1 MMQPM
6 TRVLALLTLV
16 TLGLVTQAAEAAPKL
31 KKHHL
36 VLADVTAKP
45 DVKADEAQAAVPRI
59 EAVVKKTFET
69 HPQLVAKLEGA
80 PDPIAKAD
88 AYRKFLTK
96 KGIASAFLVTVEV
109 TEATIE
115 IEPMESKPNTQRIV
129 VRVGV
134 HLLGETIP
142 GRTMGFTGD
151 GQATIKV
158 EVGKKIRDRDK
169 EYTWDQAAD
178 AAVADAMKTVFKQLA
193 VPPKKQ

>member
-1 MMQPM
+1 MPPM
-6 TRVLALLTLV
+6 TRVLPLFALLALV
-16 TLGLVTQAAEAAPKL
+16 TTAQAAPKV
-31 KKHHL
+31 KKYHFQ
-36 VLADVTAKP
+36 LADVTAKP
-45 DVKADEAQAAVPRI
+45 EVKAEDAQSSVPRV
-59 EAVVKKTFET
+59 ETVVKKTFET
-69 HPQLVAKLEGA
+69 HPQLVAKIEGA

-96 KGIASAFLVTVEV
+96 KGLSAAFLVTVEV
-109 TEATIE
+109 TEASIE

-158 EVGKKIRDRDK
+158 EVGKKIRDKDK
-169 EYTWDQAAD
+169 EFTWDQASA
-178 AAVADAMKTVFKQLA
+178 AAVDDAMKTVFKQLA
-193 VPPKKQ
+193 IPAKKQ

>member
-1 MMQPM
+1 M
-6 TRVLALLTLV
+6 TRVLTLLALLALV
-16 TLGLVTQAAEAAPKL
+16 TTAQAAPKV
-31 KKHHL
+31 KKYHF

-45 DVKADEAQAAVPRI
+45 EVKAEDAQSSVPRV
-59 EAVVKKTFET
+59 EAVIKKTFET
-69 HPQLVAKLEGA
+69 HPQLVAKIDGA

-96 KGIASAFLVTVEV
+96 KGVSAAFLVTVEV
-109 TEATIE
+109 TEASIE

-158 EVGKKIRDRDK
+158 EVGKKIRDKDK
-169 EYTWDQAAD
+169 EFTWDEASK
-178 AAVADAMKTVFKQLA
+178 AAVDDAMKTVFKQLA
-193 VPPKKQ
+193 IPAKKQ

>member
-1 MMQPM
+1 MRPM
-6 TRVLALLTLV
+6 TRVLTLLALLALV
-16 TLGLVTQAAEAAPKL
+16 TTAQAAPKV
-31 KKHHL
+31 KKYHF

-45 DVKADEAQAAVPRI
+45 EVKAEDAQSAVPRV

-69 HPQLVAKLEGA
+69 HAQLVAKIDGA

-96 KGIASAFLVTVEV
+96 KGVSAAFLVTVEV
-109 TEATIE
+109 TEASIE

-158 EVGKKIRDRDK
+158 EVGKKIRDKDK
-169 EYTWDQAAD
+169 EFTWDEASK
-178 AAVADAMKTVFKQLA
+178 AAVDDAMKTVFKQLA
-193 VPPKKQ
+193 IPAKKQ